1 MRFRKKLGLELG
13 GNAPMIVLKSADL
26 DTAVRAAMASKYR
39 IWWADLSCADR
50 FLVHERR
57 RRVVEKLA
65 AEASALKLGHGLD
78 AGTGIGPLIDEAATF
93 KCQERVK
100 GAGWARSGLRRH
112 QLAGPGSFFEPT
124 VVKNVAIDSELW
136 QLETFGP
143 VAGIASFSDDAEAVR
158 LANEGPAGLA
168 AYVCGELGHAWAV
181 AERLDFGIV
190 SAAASE

>member
-1 MRFRKKLGLELG
+1 MHE
-13 GNAPMIVLKSADL
+13 
-26 DTAVRAAMASKYR
+26 AVVDA
-39 IWWADLSCADR
+39 
-50 FLVHERR
+50 F
-57 RRVVEKLA
+57 VEKLA

-100 GAGWARSGLRRH
+100 GAVGMGATVVCGGNK
-112 QLAGPGSFFEPT
+112 LAGPGSFFEPT

-143 VAGIASFSDDAEAVR
+143 VAGIASFSDDEEAIR
-158 LANEGPAGLA
+158 FANEGPAGLA
-168 AYVCGELGHAWAV
+168 AYVCGELGHAWGV